1 MLLGGGGAGV
11 ALGMIVEDA
20 VSKTRNGM
28 LQVFDPYRTSISSV
42 PHRSISN
49 IANCI
54 PLTKYDTFINYRIT
68 ENSMRIFRIDDFE
81 ESPKAST
88 GI

>member
-1 MLLGGGGAGV
+1 MLLGGGGARV

-42 PHRSISN
+42 PRRSISN
-49 IANCI
+49 IANCM
-54 PLTKYDTFINYRIT
+54 PLTKYYTFVDHQIT
-68 ENSMRIFRIDDFE
+68 ENSI
-81 ESPKAST
+81 
-88 GI
+88 